1 MRRVL
6 PFVLLAAVACTHH
19 RSAAEVERFD
29 QPDRAAEFFAAKRG
43 ITSDTHLGT
52 LYNAARMHM
61 QSMQRF
67 STTGDR
73 IVERGRNARILSNAP
88 TTTAVGWTSLGPG
101 NIGGRTR
108 ALVFDPTDPNTMYA
122 GAVSGGVWKTTDAGG
137 SWTPVGDELANL
149 AVNSLVIDRNDPRT
163 LFAGTGEG
171 YYREDV
177 RGTALPI
184 RGDGIYVTHDG
195 GASWA
200 PLAFTQDNS
209 DFQWVNK
216 LAISPHNSNRIYA
229 ATRSGVWR
237 SVDAGIT
244 WTRVLATTVKGGAT
258 DLVMRSDTAGDYLF
272 AATGVFEQA
281 TVWRNQ
287 HAEQDGA
294 YQAVLNDAGLSR
306 TSLAIAPSNPSIIYA
321 LAASNT
327 KGPQN
332 TTQNLQAVYRSDQN
346 GDPGTWQVRASITD
360 PTGTLGRLLL
370 SNPVA
375 AISPQCDNSRT
386 TAEGEWVPMGWHC
399 NTIAVDPTNPD
410 RVWAAGVDL
419 FRSDDGGRTWGAA
432 SYWWIARDQPQFVH
446 ADQHVIAFHPRYD
459 GGANQTLFAAND
471 GGIFRTDNANAAT
484 AAGVPGLCDATKA
497 SVHWTSLNHNYG
509 VTQFYFGTVFPDG
522 RKFIGGAQDN
532 GTLIGTAGS
541 NNWQMTFSG
550 DGSNVAVDPVDPT
563 LVFTEYQYGALL
575 KSKDGG
581 TTWRGADLPS
591 AGDSSQFLFVTPFVI
606 DPNNHR
612 RIWIGGASMWRSDN
626 EAESRFAAAGPQ
638 LPAGAMFSAIAV
650 APGRSDRV
658 IAGTNAGDI
667 LRTDTATTANVT
679 TAWSSVRPRAGYVSS
694 IAFDT
699 TNSDIVYATYAGF
712 GGAHVFRSIDGGAT
726 WSPLDGTG
734 DGALPDIPV
743 HSLVADPYH
752 PHRIYIGTDTG
763 IFVTLDDGAHWLVEE
778 GGFAAVITESLVL
791 GRTANGTPALYAFTH
806 GRGAWRAELVGGG
819 PRRRA
824 VAH

>member
-6 PFVLLAAVACTHH
+6 PFVLLTALACTHQ
-19 RSAAEVERFD
+19 RRALEIERFD

-52 LYNAARMHM
+52 LCNAARAHM

-67 STTGDR
+67 STVGDR
-73 IVERGRNARILSNAP
+73 VVERGRNARILSNSP

-108 ALVFDPTDPNTMYA
+108 ALVFDPIDPNTMYA

-137 SWTPVGDELANL
+137 SWMPVGDELANL
-149 AVNSLVIDRNDPRT
+149 AVNSLVIDRKNRNT

-195 GASWA
+195 GASWE
-200 PLAFTQDNS
+200 PLAFTQDNT

-216 LAISPHNSNRIYA
+216 LAISPHDSNRIYA

-237 SVDAGIT
+237 SANAGVT
-244 WTRVLATTVKGGAT
+244 WTRVLATAVKGGAT
-258 DLVMRSDTAGDYLF
+258 DLVMRSDTDGDYLF
-272 AATGVFEQA
+272 ATTGVFEQA
-281 TVWRNQ
+281 AVWRNK
-287 HAEQDGA
+287 HAEQDGQ
-294 YQAVLNDAGLSR
+294 YEAVLNDPGLSR
-306 TSLAIAPSNPSIIYA
+306 SSIAIAPSNPSIVYA
-321 LAASNT
+321 LAASNS

-346 GDPGTWQVRASITD
+346 GDAGSWRMQTTITD
-360 PTGTLGRLLL
+360 STNTLGRLLL
-370 SNPVA
+370 SNPIAVVG
-375 AISPQCDNSRT
+375 PQCDNSRT

-399 NTIAVDPTNPD
+399 NTIAVDPTTPD
-410 RVWAAGVDL
+410 RIWAAGVDL
-419 FRSDDGGRTWGAA
+419 FRSDDGGRTWGVA
-432 SYWWIARDQPQFVH
+432 SYWWIDPDQAQFVH
-446 ADQHVIAFHPRYD
+446 ADQHVIAFHPHYD

-484 AAGVPGLCDATKA
+484 ATGVAGLCDATKA
-497 SVHWTSLNHNYG
+497 SVRWTSLNNNYG

-541 NNWQMTFSG
+541 SRWEMTFSG
-550 DGSNVAVDPVDPT
+550 DGSNVAVDPVDPS
-563 LVFTEYQYGALL
+563 LVFAEYQYGALL

-581 TTWRGADLPS
+581 ATWGGANLSP
-591 AGDSSQFLFVTPFVI
+591 AGNSSEFLFVTPFVL
-606 DPNNHR
+606 DPNDHR
-612 RIWIGGASMWRSDN
+612 RIWIGGRTMWRSDD
-626 EAESRFAAAGPQ
+626 EAESHFIAAGIQ
-638 LPAGAMFSAIAV
+638 NANEMFSAIAV

-658 IAGTNAGDI
+658 IAGTNAGNI
-667 LRTDTATTANVT
+667 FRTDTATSATVRT
-679 TAWSSVRPRAGYVSS
+679 RWSSAQPRTGYVSS
-694 IAFDT
+694 IAFAPS
-699 TNSDIVYATYAGF
+699 NSDVVYATYAGF
-712 GGAHVFRSIDGGAT
+712 GGTHVFRSIDGGVT
-726 WSPLDGTG
+726 WSPLDGSG
-734 DGALPDIPV
+734 NGALPDVPV
-743 HSLVADPYH
+743 HSLVVDPYH

-763 IFVTLDDGAHWLVEE
+763 IFVSLDDGAHWLVEDS
-778 GGFAAVITESLVL
+778 GFAAVITESLVL
-791 GRTANGTPALYAFTH
+791 GKTATGTPALYAFTH

-819 PRRRA
+819 GRRRA